1 MTQDSR
7 PQGSDPVG
15 DFQRWLMRSGAR
27 GFGREMRGNI
37 RKTFG
42 SGQASR
48 EDVWESA
55 TNEPEGGGEPP
66 ECEWCPLCR
75 AARKMRDSGP
85 GLGSH
90 LSSAGGLFASVLQD
104 AVSAFE
110 AVVATGPGAGP
121 SPAGTASSSP
131 PGSPGA
137 PGEPPA
143 TTGEPPATTGEPP
156 ATTGEPPATTGE
168 PPATTGEPPATTGEP
183 PATTGEPPATT
194 GEPPATTGATWEA
207 PATTAEPPATTAE
220 PPATTGTTWEAPGT
234 TGEPPG
240 TTGEPP
246 EGPAGGPVDRG

>member
-1 MTQDSR
+1 VTQDSR

-27 GFGREMRGNI
+27 GFSREVRGNI

-42 SGQASR
+42 YGEAGR
-48 EDVWESA
+48 DDVWESA

-90 LSSAGGLFASVLQD
+90 LSSAGGIFATVVQD
-104 AVSAFE
+104 AVDAFE
-110 AVVATGPGAGP
+110 AVIATGPAAGPSPAEASSGPSPASPDAAPPKAGAGTDPSSADPGAGP
-121 SPAGTASSSP
+121 SPAEASASSP
-131 PGSPGA
+131 RDVPGTE
-137 PGEPPA
+137 EPPA
-143 TTGEPPATTGEPP
+143 
-156 ATTGEPPATTGE
+156 
-168 PPATTGEPPATTGEP
+168 
-183 PATTGEPPATT
+183 
-194 GEPPATTGATWEA
+194 
-207 PATTAEPPATTAE
+207 
-220 PPATTGTTWEAPGT
+220 
-234 TGEPPG
+234 